1 MPDLMKLME
10 DWNGYVSASD
20 IQRPEGYERRLT
32 EVVDLL
38 SNAKNLPP
46 HKHEY
51 LLREA
56 LTTSDFPLLFGDVLD
71 RQMLAAYKATPPV
84 WKPYTKLSTV
94 PRISPQ
100 VGGYRFAM
108 RGGDEHLDKVFEK
121 GEYLASDRNADRYAI
136 SVDKYGRQFDI
147 SWEAIIND
155 DMSALMDTPT
165 RFAMAAQRTEH
176 RVVVN
181 MYAWDRTGGAGTNVH
196 TVGGP
201 LYSTF
206 AGEVNRST
214 ALLTIAN
221 LETALEEMA
230 GRTDAAGEPIYC
242 RGKFLVVPPAL
253 ELTAR
258 QILTSTEKMWIALAT
273 APAGVAVP
281 YPTANVVAQY
291 GLQLIVDPYLPAAAN
306 TAGSGA
312 ATQNTQWYLF
322 SDPNDIRVIE
332 AAHLSGHERPEICMK
347 ASNKVT
353 VGGGA
358 IAPMSG
364 DFATDNIFYRV
375 RLVFG
380 ATTLDWRGTYM
391 GGSIG

>member
-1 MPDLMKLME
+1 MPDIMKLME

-20 IQRPEGYERRLT
+20 IQRGEGYEQKLK

-38 SNAKNLPP
+38 SNAKGLPA

-100 VGGYRFAM
+100 TGGYRFAM
-108 RGGDEHLDKVFEK
+108 RGGDEHLDKVAEK

-147 SWEAIIND
+147 SWEAMIND
-155 DMSALMDTPT
+155 DLNALKDTPT

-176 RVVVN
+176 RVVVG
-181 MYAWDRTGGAGTNVH
+181 MYAYDTIGAALH
-196 TVGGP
+196 AVGGG
-201 LYSTF
+201 LYGTLAPEINQSNL
-206 AGEVNRST
+206 A
-214 ALLTIAN
+214 LTIAN
-221 LETALEEMA
+221 LETALEVMA
-230 GRTDAAGEPIYC
+230 GRVDAAGEPIYC
-242 RGKFLVVPPAL
+242 RAKYLVVPPAL
-253 ELTAR
+253 EMTAR
-258 QILTSTEKMWIALAT
+258 QILTSATKMWTESGGGAAL
-273 APAGVAVP
+273 PW
-281 YPTANVVAQY
+281 PTTNILPQY
-291 GLQLIVDPYLPAAAN
+291 GLTLIVDPYLPAASQVNTPNTPNSAN
-306 TAGSGA
+306 A
-312 ATQNTQWYLF
+312 QWYLF
-322 SDPNDIRVIE
+322 SDPNDIRVLE

-358 IAPMSG
+358 INPMSG

-391 GGSIG
+391 GGALGN